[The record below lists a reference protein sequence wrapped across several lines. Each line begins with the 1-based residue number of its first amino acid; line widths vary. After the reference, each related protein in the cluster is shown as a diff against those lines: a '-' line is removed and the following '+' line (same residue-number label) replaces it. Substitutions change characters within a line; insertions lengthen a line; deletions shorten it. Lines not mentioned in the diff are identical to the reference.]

1 MHHQCHCKWTKQAK
15 EEHTALGK
23 CADPAV
29 KKKMEQV
36 LKVGYIDDLSHSQNG
51 LLDGWEELT
60 VPIHNNDLHHSLKTL
75 LLLGL

>member
-1 MHHQCHCKWTKQAK
+1 MNWAAK
-15 EEHTALGK
+15 EEHTVLGK
-23 CADPAV
+23 CDPAV

-36 LKVGYIDDLSHSQNG
+36 LKVGYIDDLSHSHNG
-51 LLDGWEELT
+51 LLDKWEELT